1 MDEVRTEILQKIFEK
16 IINFMFRLEFDKKFH
31 AS

>member
-1 MDEVRTEILQKIFEK
+1 MDEIRMETLQKIFEK
-16 IINFMFRLEFDKKFH
+16 IINFMFRLEFDKKFY